1 MSLPSPRIRR
11 TLPTALAVA
20 CLLWLVSGSARA
32 HEQYVVD
39 GEQDV
44 SVREFLSAVLSDPVS
59 IALLVGG
66 AVTVGLVIASY
77 LLLQPFEADVTAFR
91 LAMREYAEYVPWL
104 LRISIGIPLIGA
116 GFSGYFISPAV
127 QVELRLVQVFL
138 GFMLLF
144 GLATRAVAVVTF
156 AVYAVGV
163 VVYPDLLLQ
172 LEVAAGSAVIAMIGS
187 GKPSADHV
195 LYRLSE
201 ARGTVYGRVDFV
213 HEWARG
219 QQSKF
224 QHLEQYAPTVGR
236 VGLGLGFIFLGVS
249 EKMLSPGL
257 GLEVVEHYDLTS
269 VIPVSP
275 ELWVFGAGLA
285 EIGLGTLLVLGAFT
299 RASATTA
306 IVMFTLTLF
315 ALPDDPVLAHVGL
328 YGLASMLIITGS
340 GPYAVDRQLMTVLN
354 DWKHQFQERR
364 TTTSGGD

>member
-1 MSLPSPRIRR
+1 MNVSPARLRR
-11 TLPTALAVA
+11 SILTSLAVG
-20 CLLWLVSGSARA
+20 CLLWLAAGSTRA

-39 GEQDV
+39 GRKDITV
-44 SVREFLSAVLSDPVS
+44 NEFLSEVLSDPLSVG
-59 IALLVGG
+59 LLVGG
-66 AVTVGLVIASY
+66 GVTVGFVIVAY
-77 LLLQPFEADVTAFR
+77 LLFQPFEADITAFR

-127 QVELRLVQVFL
+127 GVELRLLQVFL

-144 GLATRAVAVVTF
+144 GLATRVVALATL
-156 AVYAVGV
+156 AVYLVGV
-163 VVYPDLLLQ
+163 VIYPSLLLQ
-172 LEVAAGSAVIAMIGS
+172 LEIAGGSAVIAMVGS

-195 LYRLSE
+195 LYRISE
-201 ARGTVYGRVDFV
+201 AKGTVYGRIDFV
-213 HEWARG
+213 HAWARKRQANV
-219 QQSKF
+219 QQF
-224 QHLEQYAPTVGR
+224 EQYAPTVAR
-236 VGLGLGFIFLGVS
+236 VGLGVGFIFLGVS

-257 GLEVVEHYDLTS
+257 GMEVVDHYDLTS

-275 ELWVFGAGLA
+275 ELWVFGAGIT
-285 EIGLGTLLVLGAFT
+285 EIALGTLLVLGAFT
-299 RASATTA
+299 RAGATTA

-340 GPYAVDRQLMTVLN
+340 GPYAVDRQLSTVLN

-364 TTTSGGD
+364 TTTSKGD

>member
-1 MSLPSPRIRR
+1 MSPSSPGIRR
-11 TLPTALAVA
+11 ALPTALAVA
-20 CLLWLVSGSARA
+20 CLLWVVSGSARA

-39 GEQDV
+39 GAQDV
-44 SVREFLSAVLSDPVS
+44 SVREFFSAVLSDPLSVG
-59 IALLVGG
+59 LLVGG
-66 AVTVGLVIASY
+66 AVTVGLVIVTY
-77 LLLQPFEADVTAFR
+77 LLVQPFEADVTAFR

-127 QVELRLVQVFL
+127 QVELRLLQVFL

-144 GLATRAVAVVTF
+144 GLATRVVAVATF
-156 AVYAVGV
+156 AVYAVGAV
-163 VVYPDLLLQ
+163 IYPDLLLQ

-213 HEWARG
+213 HEWARD

-257 GLEVVEHYDLTS
+257 GLEVVDHYDLTS

-275 ELWVFGAGLA
+275 ELWVFGAGLT
-285 EIGLGTLLVLGAFT
+285 EIALGTLLVFGAFT
-299 RASATTA
+299 RAGATTA
-306 IVMFTLTLF
+306 ILMFTLTLF

-340 GPYAVDRQLMTVLN
+340 GPYAVDRHLTTVLN

-364 TTTSGGD
+364 TTASGDD